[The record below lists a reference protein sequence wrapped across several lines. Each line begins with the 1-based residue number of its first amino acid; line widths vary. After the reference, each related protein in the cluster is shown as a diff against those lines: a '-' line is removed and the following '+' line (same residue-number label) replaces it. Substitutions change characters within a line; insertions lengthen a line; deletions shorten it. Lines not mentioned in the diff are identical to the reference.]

1 MLSKMFDVE
10 RKMVY
15 VERKMLDVER
25 YVYVNTYTQTPL
37 ESLNTEYKLPGMT
50 SSTPFWTEKLM

>member
-50 SSTPFWTEKLM
+50 SSTPF